1 MTTKKARSE
10 RADDLRPGYDL
21 AGLSHP
27 VRGKNHARTVAG
39 SNVVL
44 LDADVAAAFP
54 TAEAVNSAL
63 RLLLTVARAKV
74 TGAKRPR
81 RSA

>member
-1 MTTKKARSE
+1 MTTKKVRSR
-10 RADDLRPGYDL
+10 RADELRPGYDL
-21 AGLSHP
+21 ARLAHP
-27 VRGKNHARTVAG
+27 VRGKYHTRAVAG

-54 TAEAVNSAL
+54 TAEAVNTAL
-63 RLLLTVARAKV
+63 RLLLTVARTKV
-74 TGAKRPR
+74 AGHKRPR